1 MGKAADIG
9 DEKSLKAWLEGQPR
23 EASIAIAA
31 SSLLRLLPLWTAYC
45 LSYDGRNRSLQPLP
59 ILRALFLTSIAP
71 SSLTS
76 VIKSVIKKGL
86 PALVHSVDHEAEGVD
101 NLLRVTK
108 MSDVAGV
115 FDTHELQAW
124 VARSS
129 HAVLTAAQLENDM
142 QVQSLAE
149 TIADAVTRPGKID
162 APAWVSLGT
171 LYEDNEAGYLTVLL
185 KDARMIDEGDG
196 IANSPLWPATNP
208 LQDKWTTTRKDWSRP
223 GSPYAFWLRWY
234 ECLLAPEAHP
244 PLPPDLLRAVAL
256 IDEEFWTQGAEAVA
270 KEIARIEEQYAEDDD
285 LHASLAALPPA
296 SQSAVKATKQAMERH
311 RADLPPTFDAIL
323 GFIALEVDRLQA
335 RNSRDSDDKE
345 ESNRQ
350 IQTLTTI
357 YRAVVALQAL
367 VPKGETMP
375 LADAEKAEKL
385 GRAYLNKFKA
395 WPRKNADEM
404 VDNTYRFALV
414 GLTSLT
420 LPMIGIPAAFAFGGA
435 MVFFG
440 GKTVVDAAKVAKDL
454 TFPKATP

>member
-1 MGKAADIG
+1 MPQSGTPSKPTP
-9 DEKSLKAWLEGQPR
+9 PR
-23 EASIAIAA
+23 
-31 SSLLRLLPLWTAYC
+31 W
-45 LSYDGRNRSLQPLP
+45 
-59 ILRALFLTSIAP
+59 
-71 SSLTS
+71 
-76 VIKSVIKKGL
+76 
-86 PALVHSVDHEAEGVD
+86 
-101 NLLRVTK
+101 
-108 MSDVAGV
+108 
-115 FDTHELQAW
+115 
-124 VARSS
+124 
-129 HAVLTAAQLENDM
+129 
-142 QVQSLAE
+142 
-149 TIADAVTRPGKID
+149 RPGKTS
-162 APAWVSLGT
+162 P
-171 LYEDNEAGYLTVLL
+171 
-185 KDARMIDEGDG
+185 
-196 IANSPLWPATNP
+196 NSPLWPATNP